1 MREEVAEEEAE
12 DILEDIRSLLQ
23 KEREER
29 DKVFEIT
36 YPPEGGSKT
45 ITAGNTEI
53 NLYTGEVFLENSE
66 EKISQSLRSYG
77 VNYARSLFIYTNKA
91 IVVQLDDRGKYTI
104 AASRR
109 FLRNYIPPFQR
120 ITITATEDTTIKMI
134 VSTDPRTMIFSI
146 S

>member
-1 MREEVAEEEAE
+1 MAEEEEEAE
-12 DILEDIRSLLQ
+12 DILADIRSLLK
-23 KEREER
+23 KEREEKE
-29 DKVFEIT
+29 KVYEII
-36 YPPEGGSKT
+36 YPPEGGAKT
-45 ITAGNTEI
+45 ITAGTTEI
-53 NLYTGEVFLENSE
+53 NLYTGEVFLADGSE
-66 EKISQSLRSYG
+66 EKVSQSLRSYG
-77 VNYARSLFIYTNKA
+77 VEYARSLFIYTNKA

-120 ITITATEDTTIKMI
+120 ITITATENTTIKMI

>member
-1 MREEVAEEEAE
+1 MAEEPEDVE
-12 DILEDIRSLLQ
+12 DILKGIRDLLL
-23 KEREER
+23 KEKEER

-36 YPPEGGSKT
+36 YPPEGGTKT
-45 ITAGNTEI
+45 ITAGTTEI
-53 NLYTGEVFLENSE
+53 NLYTGEVFLEDSE
-66 EKISQSLRSYG
+66 EKVSQSLRSYG
-77 VNYARSLFIYTNKA
+77 VEYAHSLFISTNKA
-91 IVVQLDDRGKYTI
+91 IVIQLDDRGKYTI
-104 AASRR
+104 SANRR